1 LPKSVTESRIADNLR
16 VIRLSDAD
24 MKTLNGMAASGK
36 QQRLN
41 TPPWGWDLGFD
52 DWYGPAAVKA

>member
-1 LPKSVTESRIADNLR
+1 MTESRIADNLR